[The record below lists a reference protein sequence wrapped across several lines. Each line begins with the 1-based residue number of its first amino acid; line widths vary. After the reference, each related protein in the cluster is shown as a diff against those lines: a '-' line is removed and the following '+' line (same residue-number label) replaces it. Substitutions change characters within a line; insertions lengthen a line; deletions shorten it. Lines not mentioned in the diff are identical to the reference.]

1 MSLFHSSKNVALL
14 IQQQHSC
21 HSIRHRLAQQLSPFS
36 HHVTRTR
43 TRTLTTAFS
52 APPSLV
58 HTCGISTRTKAW
70 PNTHYSSS
78 ALARINPVVTNNSS
92 SKGSR
97 ILLRSKSTAAAT
109 PSSSTASSLPPKGL
123 LNTPGS
129 LKIKIKQGLWIGLG
143 LGTVVSAVGIAWSP
157 AYREQATLM
166 SAAVFRSIA
175 TFITGCLCMADYKI
189 LHLRYAS
196 DGYTSD
202 TYKAE
207 RKVVHQRCADR
218 LLGLCRLNTGI
229 YCKAGQHVASLTYI
243 VPPEYTNTLSVL
255 QDRAPFKSMKE
266 VEQVFREEF
275 GQHPLDLFREFDPVP
290 MAAASLAQV
299 HRAVTMDGRI
309 AAVKVQ
315 YNNVSR
321 LFKTDMWTMQTL
333 SNMVGSLFPEFELG
347 WIVTEF
353 KDNLTSEFD
362 FTNEAKNGEATKERF
377 KNRSDFYVPEIYW
390 DLSSKK
396 ILTMEFIDGV
406 KVNDLE
412 ALKKLGVSPKWVRTT
427 LLEVFAEMMYQHG
440 VVHCDPHAGNILIT
454 KDQFTGQS
462 QFVLLDHGLY
472 RTLDETF
479 RFNYCQLWR
488 ALILN
493 DQDLLNRSS
502 GNIGIPENYVGFI
515 PLIFIQRPA
524 NANQKIGE
532 GMTVE
537 QRQEIRSSLKN
548 VTMAEVFEFL
558 EVLPRDMLLVF
569 RTINLTRGIH
579 QQLGGENVERF
590 HINALFATKGVWS
603 ETRQEELD
611 RREKRERRRQDR
623 LNGRFGYLA
632 SWWYGSQDDKDENSS
647 AATRAHGKQ
656 LGLGPR
662 NRWYLFGDTP
672 TFARSLGYLW
682 DTFSMR
688 WRLLVGEGLLR
699 VWLWWAGKN
708 VAKAIG

>member
-1 MSLFHSSKNVALL
+1 MRPAV
-14 IQQQHSC
+14 
-21 HSIRHRLAQQLSPFS
+21 SIAARAQSNL
-36 HHVTRTR
+36 
-43 TRTLTTAFS
+43 
-52 APPSLV
+52 
-58 HTCGISTRTKAW
+58 
-70 PNTHYSSS
+70 
-78 ALARINPVVTNNSS
+78 RINGVLKHLYTTVRTSDS
-92 SKGSR
+92 
-97 ILLRSKSTAAAT
+97 
-109 PSSSTASSLPPKGL
+109 ASVPTQGVF
-123 LNTPGS
+123 NTPGS
-129 LKIKIKQGLWIGLG
+129 LKKRIKQGFWIGLG
-143 LGTVVSAVGIAWSP
+143 LGTVVSAIGIAWIPS
-157 AYREQATLM
+157 YREQATIYSVAL
-166 SAAVFRSIA
+166 FRSVA

-196 DGYTSD
+196 VGYTSD

-229 YCKAGQHVASLTYI
+229 YCKAGQHVASLTYV

-266 VEQVFREEF
+266 VEQVFQEEF
-275 GQHPLDLFREFDPVP
+275 GQRPMDLFREFDSVP
-290 MAAASLAQV
+290 LAAASLAQV
-299 HRAVTMDGRI
+299 HRAVTMDGRL

-315 YNNVSR
+315 YNDVSR
-321 LFKTDMWTMQTL
+321 LFKTDMWTMQTI
-333 SNMVGSLFPEFELG
+333 SSMIGFIFPEFELG
-347 WIVTEF
+347 WIVNEF
-353 KDNLTSEFD
+353 RENLTSEFD
-362 FTNEAKNGEATKERF
+362 FTNEARNGEATKERF
-377 KNRSDFYVPEIYW
+377 RNRSDFYVPEIFW

-406 KVNDLE
+406 KVNDVEGLH
-412 ALKKLGVSPKWVRTT
+412 KLGVSPKWVRQT

-454 KDQFTGQS
+454 KDSFTGKS
-462 QFVLLDHGLY
+462 CFVLLDHGLY

-479 RFNYCQLWR
+479 RYNYCQLWR

-493 DQDLLNRSS
+493 NQELLNKAS

-532 GMTVE
+532 GMTTE
-537 QRQEIRSSLKN
+537 QKKEIRSSMKN

-590 HINALFATKGVWS
+590 HINALYATKGVWS
-603 ETRQEELD
+603 ETREEEHERQL
-611 RREKRERRRQDR
+611 RREQRRRERME
-623 LNGRFGYLA
+623 GRWGRLA
-632 SWWYGSQDDKDENSS
+632 SWWYGMQDRKDENCS
-647 AATRAHGKQ
+647 AATRAQGKQ

-672 TFARSLGYLW
+672 TLYRSLGYLW

-688 WRLLVGEGLLR
+688 WRLWVGERLLL
-699 VWLWWAGKN
+699 VWLWWAGKD
-708 VAKAIG
+708 VAKAIS